1 VTLHEPITPQ
11 PAVHDSLDT
20 EVIVVAAPSPVF
32 VDSTGRRR
40 KVLRRIA
47 YAFGGLCMLYGG
59 LICVSLA
66 GGPVSSSAILP
77 LPDLAEHDVKAAVT
91 PKPTP
96 TSKASA
102 PARPQLITQV
112 QTKRTTSAARE
123 EKVLVP
129 KAPPV
134 IPAPTKPSVVKTTSA
149 PPLESTKT
157 PSVSPSPSPSPKPSS
172 EQPSEGVAPSPPG
185 TGKGGAEAPGLSGT
199 KSSLAGPSSTGTASD
214 GTAVAEVSESSA
226 GFMDEPADR
235 APDQAGEQA

>member
-77 LPDLAEHDVKAAVT
+77 LPDLAEHEVKAAIT
-91 PKPTP
+91 PKPIPTP
-96 TSKASA
+96 KAST

-112 QTKRTTSAARE
+112 QTKRTTAAARE

-129 KAPPV
+129 KPPPV
-134 IPAPTKPSVVKTTSA
+134 TPAPTKAPVVKTTSA

-157 PSVSPSPSPSPKPSS
+157 PTASPSPSPSPKPSS
-172 EQPSEGVAPSPPG
+172 EQPSEGVVPSPPTDS
-185 TGKGGAEAPGLSGT
+185 TGAGT
-199 KSSLAGPSSTGTASD
+199 KSSLTGPSSSS
-214 GTAVAEVSESSA
+214 TAVAEPSPA
-226 GFMDEPADR
+226 GSVVKPTDQVADPAG
-235 APDQAGEQA
+235 DQA